1 QDKQQA
7 NKIIEHRINEED
19 IKDTQ
24 WFIDK
29 AYALKANLE
38 VDPSAS
44 VELLKFVSRYAI
56 RGSSETKEILRKV
69 GFGPEDV
76 LRLAEMMAKDGDPQ
90 LNFLVGSFYNQG
102 IADLNHSQRDIEAMK
117 WFKRAANAGHDEAQ
131 N

>member
-1 QDKQQA
+1 
-7 NKIIEHRINEED
+7 NEED

-117 WFKRAANAGHDEAQ
+117 WFKRAA
-131 N
+131 